1 MPACHVVFMGNED
14 VADIRTVL
22 AICFR
27 DGKPLDA
34 IDVERILSFDM
45 EWLSPDDAEIAVQSL
60 ISAGWL
66 CGEENALTPSINI
79 SGITAPLGWFP
90 RPSRLTNPVSVKLN
104 EQTNQTMVPELV
116 DEVNTTKATP
126 IKTTPTKKMEI
137 ASPQQEHSD
146 PRVKLTKRLTKFIA
160 KTSKIE
166 IEEVERRANRKQ
178 KALAV
183 ATNWM
188 CLALVAREQGI
199 QMQEIVDA
207 LAIR

>member
-1 MPACHVVFMGNED
+1 MSAIHVVIMGSADVED
-14 VADIRTVL
+14 VRRVL

-34 IDVERILSFDM
+34 LDVERILSFDM

-60 ISAGWL
+60 IAAGWL
-66 CGEENALTPSINI
+66 SGEEKSLSPSINI

-90 RPSRLTNPVSVKLN
+90 RPTRLTNPVSV
-104 EQTNQTMVPELV
+104 QMV
-116 DEVNTTKATP
+116 DEVDTKEKQVVEA
-126 IKTTPTKKMEI
+126 I
-137 ASPQQEHSD
+137 ASAVTPNVKTKIDTSGGNSAD
-146 PRVKLTKRLTKFIA
+146 PRDKLSKRLTKFIA
-160 KTSKIE
+160 KTSKINV
-166 IEEVERRANRKQ
+166 EEVERRANRKQ

-188 CLALVAREQGI
+188 CLALVAKEQGI

>member
-1 MPACHVVFMGNED
+1 MGNED

-66 CGEENALTPSINI
+66 CGEENALTPSIDL

-90 RPSRLTNPVSVKLN
+90 RPSRLTNPVSIKLN
-104 EQTNQTMVPELV
+104 EQTNQTIIPELV
-116 DEVNTTKATP
+116 DEVNT
-126 IKTTPTKKMEI
+126 IKTTATKKIEI
-137 ASPQQEHSD
+137 ATPQEDHSD

-166 IEEVERRANRKQ
+166 IEEVERRANRKH

>member
-1 MPACHVVFMGNED
+1 MPAFHVVLMGDED
-14 VADIRTVL
+14 VVDIRTVL

-34 IDVERILSFDM
+34 IDVERMLSFDM

-79 SGITAPLGWFP
+79 SGVTAPLGWFP

-104 EQTNQTMVPELV
+104 EETNETIVSESV
-116 DEVNTTKATP
+116 DEAITIEAM
-126 IKTTPTKKMEI
+126 PTKKIEI
-137 ASPQQEHSD
+137 TTQEENHSD

-160 KTSKIE
+160 KNSKIE
-166 IEEVERRANRKQ
+166 VEEVERRANRKH

>member
-1 MPACHVVFMGNED
+1 MSASHVVLMGDED

-34 IDVERILSFDM
+34 IDVERMLSFDM

-60 ISAGWL
+60 IAAGWL
-66 CGEENALTPSINI
+66 CGEEHALTPNINL

-104 EQTNQTMVPELV
+104 EQINETIVTELV
-116 DEVNTTKATP
+116 DEVITINA
-126 IKTTPTKKMEI
+126 TPTKKIEI
-137 ASPQQEHSD
+137 TVLKENHSD
-146 PRVKLTKRLTKFIA
+146 PRAKLTKRLTKFIA
-160 KTSKIE
+160 NTSKIE

-178 KALAV
+178 KALAI

-207 LAIR
+207 LAVR

>member
-1 MPACHVVFMGNED
+1 MSAFHVVLMGNED

-34 IDVERILSFDM
+34 IDVERMLSFDM
-45 EWLSPDDAEIAVQSL
+45 EWLSPGDAEIAVQSL

-79 SGITAPLGWFP
+79 SGVTAPLGWFP

-104 EQTNQTMVPELV
+104 EETNETIISELV
-116 DEVNTTKATP
+116 EETIAIDA
-126 IKTTPTKKMEI
+126 TPTKKIEIVNQMEN
-137 ASPQQEHSD
+137 HSD
-146 PRVKLTKRLTKFIA
+146 PRAKLTKRLTKFIA
-160 KTSKIE
+160 KTTKIE
-166 IEEVERRANRKQ
+166 VEEVERRANRKH
-178 KALAV
+178 KSLAV

-188 CLALVAREQGI
+188 CLALVAREQGL

>member
-1 MPACHVVFMGNED
+1 MSAFHVVLMGNED

-34 IDVERILSFDM
+34 IDVERMLSFDM

-60 ISAGWL
+60 ISTGWL

-79 SGITAPLGWFP
+79 SGVTAPLGWFP

-104 EQTNQTMVPELV
+104 EETNETIVSELI
-116 DEVNTTKATP
+116 DEAITIEA
-126 IKTTPTKKMEI
+126 TPTKKIEI
-137 ASPQQEHSD
+137 TTQEENHSD

-160 KTSKIE
+160 KNSKIE
-166 IEEVERRANRKQ
+166 VEEVERRAIRKH

>member
-1 MPACHVVFMGNED
+1 MSACHVVFMGNED

-66 CGEENALTPSINI
+66 CGEENALTPSIDL

-90 RPSRLTNPVSVKLN
+90 RPSRLINPVSIKLN
-104 EQTNQTMVPELV
+104 EQTNQTIIPELV
-116 DEVNTTKATP
+116 DEVNTIKAT
-126 IKTTPTKKMEI
+126 TTKKIEI
-137 ASPQQEHSD
+137 VTPQEDNSD

-166 IEEVERRANRKQ
+166 IEEVERRANRKH

>member
-1 MPACHVVFMGNED
+1 MPAFHVVLMGNED
-14 VADIRTVL
+14 VVDIRTVL

-34 IDVERILSFDM
+34 IDVERMLSFDM

-79 SGITAPLGWFP
+79 SGVTAPLGWFP

-104 EQTNQTMVPELV
+104 EETNETIVSESV
-116 DEVNTTKATP
+116 DEAITIKAMPTEKIEITT
-126 IKTTPTKKMEI
+126 
-137 ASPQQEHSD
+137 QEENHAD

-160 KTSKIE
+160 NTSKIE
-166 IEEVERRANRKQ
+166 VEEVERRANRKH

>member
-1 MPACHVVFMGNED
+1 MSAFHVVLMGNED

-34 IDVERILSFDM
+34 IDVERMLSFDM

-60 ISAGWL
+60 IAAGWL

-90 RPSRLTNPVSVKLN
+90 RPSRLTNPVSVTLN
-104 EQTNQTMVPELV
+104 EQTNQTIVPELV
-116 DEVNTTKATP
+116 DEVIAIKA
-126 IKTTPTKKMEI
+126 TPTKKIEI
-137 ASPQQEHSD
+137 TTPQEVHSD
-146 PRVKLTKRLTKFIA
+146 PRVKLAKRLTKFIA

>member
-1 MPACHVVFMGNED
+1 MGNED

-66 CGEENALTPSINI
+66 CGEENALTPSINL

-90 RPSRLTNPVSVKLN
+90 RPSRLTNPVSIKLN
-104 EQTNQTMVPELV
+104 EQTNQTIVPELV
-116 DEVNTTKATP
+116 DEVNTIKITATKKIEIATP
-126 IKTTPTKKMEI
+126 
-137 ASPQQEHSD
+137 QEDHSD

-166 IEEVERRANRKQ
+166 IEEVERRANRKH

>member
-1 MPACHVVFMGNED
+1 MSAFHVGLMGNED
-14 VADIRTVL
+14 VVDIRTVL

-60 ISAGWL
+60 ITAGWL

-90 RPSRLTNPVSVKLN
+90 RPSRLTNPVSVTLN
-104 EQTNQTMVPELV
+104 EQTNETVVSKLV
-116 DEVNTTKATP
+116 EQAITIEA
-126 IKTTPTKKMEI
+126 TPTKKIEI
-137 ASPQQEHSD
+137 TTPQEENSD

>member
-1 MPACHVVFMGNED
+1 
-14 VADIRTVL
+14 
-22 AICFR
+22 
-27 DGKPLDA
+27 
-34 IDVERILSFDM
+34 
-45 EWLSPDDAEIAVQSL
+45 
-60 ISAGWL
+60 
-66 CGEENALTPSINI
+66 
-79 SGITAPLGWFP
+79 
-90 RPSRLTNPVSVKLN
+90 LTNPVSIKLN
-104 EQTNQTMVPELV
+104 EQTNQTIVPELV
-116 DEVNTTKATP
+116 DEVNTIKA
-126 IKTTPTKKMEI
+126 IATKKIEI
-137 ASPQQEHSD
+137 VTPQEDTSD

-166 IEEVERRANRKQ
+166 IEEVERRANRKH

>member
-1 MPACHVVFMGNED
+1 MSAFHVGLMGNED
-14 VADIRTVL
+14 VVDIRTVL

-60 ISAGWL
+60 ITAGWL

-90 RPSRLTNPVSVKLN
+90 RPSRLTNPVSVTLN
-104 EQTNQTMVPELV
+104 EQTNETVVSKLV
-116 DEVNTTKATP
+116 EQAITIEA
-126 IKTTPTKKMEI
+126 TPTKKIEI
-137 ASPQQEHSD
+137 TTPKEENSD

>member
-1 MPACHVVFMGNED
+1 MSAFHVGLMGNED

-27 DGKPLDA
+27 DGKPLDS

-60 ISAGWL
+60 ITAGWL

-90 RPSRLTNPVSVKLN
+90 RPSRLTNPVSVTLN
-104 EQTNQTMVPELV
+104 EQTNETVVSKLV
-116 DEVNTTKATP
+116 EQAITIEA
-126 IKTTPTKKMEI
+126 TPTKKIEI
-137 ASPQQEHSD
+137 TTPQEENSD

>member
-1 MPACHVVFMGNED
+1 MSAFHVVLMGNED
-14 VADIRTVL
+14 VVDIRTVL

-34 IDVERILSFDM
+34 IDVERMLSFDM

-79 SGITAPLGWFP
+79 SGVTAPLGWFP

-104 EQTNQTMVPELV
+104 EETNETIVSELV
-116 DEVNTTKATP
+116 DETITIEA
-126 IKTTPTKKMEI
+126 TPTKKIEI
-137 ASPQQEHSD
+137 TTQKENHSD

-160 KTSKIE
+160 KNSKIE
-166 IEEVERRANRKQ
+166 VEEVERRANRKH

>member
-1 MPACHVVFMGNED
+1 MSACHVVFMGNED

-66 CGEENALTPSINI
+66 CGEENALTPSIDL

-90 RPSRLTNPVSVKLN
+90 RPSRLTNPVSIKLN
-104 EQTNQTMVPELV
+104 EQTNQTIIPELV
-116 DEVNTTKATP
+116 DEVNTIKAT
-126 IKTTPTKKMEI
+126 TTKKIEI
-137 ASPQQEHSD
+137 VTPQEDNSD

-166 IEEVERRANRKQ
+166 IEEVERRANRKH

>member
-1 MPACHVVFMGNED
+1 MSACHVVFMGNED

-27 DGKPLDA
+27 GGEPLDA

-66 CGEENALTPSINI
+66 CGEENALTPSIDL

-90 RPSRLTNPVSVKLN
+90 RPSRLTNPVSIKLN
-104 EQTNQTMVPELV
+104 EQTNQTIIPELV
-116 DEVNTTKATP
+116 DEVNTIKATATKE
-126 IKTTPTKKMEI
+126 IEIVTP
-137 ASPQQEHSD
+137 QEDHSD

-166 IEEVERRANRKQ
+166 IEEVERRANRKH

>member
-1 MPACHVVFMGNED
+1 MSAFHVGFMGNED

-34 IDVERILSFDM
+34 IDVERMLSFDM

-79 SGITAPLGWFP
+79 SGVTAPLGWFP

-104 EQTNQTMVPELV
+104 EETNETIVSELV
-116 DEVNTTKATP
+116 DEAITIEA
-126 IKTTPTKKMEI
+126 TPTKKIEI
-137 ASPQQEHSD
+137 TTQEENHSD

-160 KTSKIE
+160 KNSKIE
-166 IEEVERRANRKQ
+166 VEEVERRANRKH

>member
-1 MPACHVVFMGNED
+1 MSACHVVFMGNED

-66 CGEENALTPSINI
+66 CGEENALTPSINL

-90 RPSRLTNPVSVKLN
+90 RPSRLTNPVSIKLN
-104 EQTNQTMVPELV
+104 EQTNQTKIPELV
-116 DEVNTTKATP
+116 GEVNTIKATASKK
-126 IKTTPTKKMEI
+126 IEITT
-137 ASPQQEHSD
+137 SQQEHSD
-146 PRVKLTKRLTKFIA
+146 PRVILTKRLTKFIA

-166 IEEVERRANRKQ
+166 IEEVERRANRKH

>member
-1 MPACHVVFMGNED
+1 MSAFHVGLMGNED

-34 IDVERILSFDM
+34 IDVERMLSFDM

-79 SGITAPLGWFP
+79 SGVTAPLGWFP

-104 EQTNQTMVPELV
+104 EETNETIVSELV
-116 DEVNTTKATP
+116 DETITIEA
-126 IKTTPTKKMEI
+126 TPTKKIEI
-137 ASPQQEHSD
+137 TTQEENHSD

-160 KTSKIE
+160 KNSKIE
-166 IEEVERRANRKQ
+166 VEEVERRANRKH

>member
-1 MPACHVVFMGNED
+1 MSAFHVVLMGNED
-14 VADIRTVL
+14 VVDIRTVL

-34 IDVERILSFDM
+34 IDVERMLSFDM

-79 SGITAPLGWFP
+79 SGVTAPLGWFP

-104 EQTNQTMVPELV
+104 EETNETIVSESA
-116 DEVNTTKATP
+116 DEA
-126 IKTTPTKKMEI
+126 IIIEATPTKKIEI
-137 ASPQQEHSD
+137 TTQEENHSD

-160 KTSKIE
+160 KNSKIE
-166 IEEVERRANRKQ
+166 VEEVERRANRKH

>member
-1 MPACHVVFMGNED
+1 MSACHVVFMGNED

-66 CGEENALTPSINI
+66 CGEENALTPSIDL

-90 RPSRLTNPVSVKLN
+90 RPSRLTNPVSIKLN
-104 EQTNQTMVPELV
+104 EQTNQTIVPELV
-116 DEVNTTKATP
+116 DEVNTIKATA
-126 IKTTPTKKMEI
+126 TKKIEI
-137 ASPQQEHSD
+137 VTPQEDTSD

-166 IEEVERRANRKQ
+166 IEEVERRANRKH

>member
-1 MPACHVVFMGNED
+1 MSACHVVFMGNED

-60 ISAGWL
+60 ITAGWL

-90 RPSRLTNPVSVKLN
+90 RPSRLTNPVSVTLN
-104 EQTNQTMVPELV
+104 EQTNETVVSKLV
-116 DEVNTTKATP
+116 EQAITIEA
-126 IKTTPTKKMEI
+126 TPTKKIEI
-137 ASPQQEHSD
+137 TTPKEENSD

>member
-1 MPACHVVFMGNED
+1 MSAFHVVLMGNED

-34 IDVERILSFDM
+34 IDVERMLSFDM
-45 EWLSPDDAEIAVQSL
+45 EWLSPDDAEIAVQYL
-60 ISAGWL
+60 IAAGWL

-90 RPSRLTNPVSVKLN
+90 RPSRLTNPVSVTLN
-104 EQTNQTMVPELV
+104 EQTNQTIVPELV
-116 DEVNTTKATP
+116 DEVIAIKA
-126 IKTTPTKKMEI
+126 TPTKKIEI
-137 ASPQQEHSD
+137 ANPQEAHSD
-146 PRVKLTKRLTKFIA
+146 PRVKLAKRLTKFIA

>member
-1 MPACHVVFMGNED
+1 MSAFHVVLMGNED

-34 IDVERILSFDM
+34 IDVERMLSFDM

-104 EQTNQTMVPELV
+104 EETNETIVSELV
-116 DEVNTTKATP
+116 DEAITIEA
-126 IKTTPTKKMEI
+126 TPTKKIEI
-137 ASPQQEHSD
+137 TSQKENHSD

-166 IEEVERRANRKQ
+166 VEEVERRANRKH

>member
-1 MPACHVVFMGNED
+1 MPAFHVVLMGDED
-14 VADIRTVL
+14 VVDIRTVL

-34 IDVERILSFDM
+34 IDVERMLSFDM

-79 SGITAPLGWFP
+79 SGVTAPLGWFP

-104 EQTNQTMVPELV
+104 EETNETIVSESV
-116 DEVNTTKATP
+116 DEAIP
-126 IKTTPTKKMEI
+126 IKVVPTKKIEI
-137 ASPQQEHSD
+137 TTQEENHSD

-160 KTSKIE
+160 NASKIE
-166 IEEVERRANRKQ
+166 VEEVERRANRKH

>member
-1 MPACHVVFMGNED
+1 MGNED

-27 DGKPLDA
+27 DGEPLDA

-66 CGEENALTPSINI
+66 CGEENALTPSIDL

-90 RPSRLTNPVSVKLN
+90 RPSRLTNPVSIKLN
-104 EQTNQTMVPELV
+104 EQTNQTIIPELV
-116 DEVNTTKATP
+116 DEVNTIKATATKE
-126 IKTTPTKKMEI
+126 IEIVTP
-137 ASPQQEHSD
+137 QEDHSD

-166 IEEVERRANRKQ
+166 IEEVERRANRKH

>member
-1 MPACHVVFMGNED
+1 MSAFHVVLMGNED

-34 IDVERILSFDM
+34 IDVERMLSFDM
-45 EWLSPDDAEIAVQSL
+45 EWLSPDNAEIAVQSL
-60 ISAGWL
+60 IAAGWL
-66 CGEENALTPSINI
+66 CGEENALSPSINI

-90 RPSRLTNPVSVKLN
+90 RPSRLTNPVSVTLN
-104 EQTNQTMVPELV
+104 EQTNETIVTELV
-116 DEVNTTKATP
+116 DEAITTKATSTRK
-126 IKTTPTKKMEI
+126 IEITP
-137 ASPQQEHSD
+137 SQEDYSD

-160 KTSKIE
+160 KASKID

>member
-1 MPACHVVFMGNED
+1 MGNED

-34 IDVERILSFDM
+34 IDVERMLSFDM
-45 EWLSPDDAEIAVQSL
+45 EWLSPGDAEIAVQSL

-79 SGITAPLGWFP
+79 SGVTAPLGWFP

-104 EQTNQTMVPELV
+104 EETNETIISELV
-116 DEVNTTKATP
+116 EETIAIDA
-126 IKTTPTKKMEI
+126 TPTKKIEIVNQMEN
-137 ASPQQEHSD
+137 HSD
-146 PRVKLTKRLTKFIA
+146 PRAKLTKRLTKFIA
-160 KTSKIE
+160 KTTKIE
-166 IEEVERRANRKQ
+166 VEEVERRANRKH
-178 KALAV
+178 KSLAV

-188 CLALVAREQGI
+188 CLALVAREQGL

>member
-1 MPACHVVFMGNED
+1 MPAFHVVLMGDED
-14 VADIRTVL
+14 VVDIRTVL

-34 IDVERILSFDM
+34 IDVERMLSFDM

-60 ISAGWL
+60 ISTGWL

-79 SGITAPLGWFP
+79 SGVTAPLGWFP

-104 EQTNQTMVPELV
+104 EETNETIVSESA
-116 DEVNTTKATP
+116 DEAITIEA
-126 IKTTPTKKMEI
+126 IPTKKIEI
-137 ASPQQEHSD
+137 TTQEENHSD

-160 KTSKIE
+160 KNSKIE
-166 IEEVERRANRKQ
+166 VEEVERRANRKH

>member
-1 MPACHVVFMGNED
+1 MSAFHVVLMGNED

-34 IDVERILSFDM
+34 IDVERMLSFDM
-45 EWLSPDDAEIAVQSL
+45 EWLSPGDAEIAVQSL

-79 SGITAPLGWFP
+79 SGVTAPLGWFP

-104 EQTNQTMVPELV
+104 EETNETIISELV
-116 DEVNTTKATP
+116 EETIAIDA
-126 IKTTPTKKMEI
+126 TPTKKIEIVNQMEN
-137 ASPQQEHSD
+137 HSD
-146 PRVKLTKRLTKFIA
+146 PRAKLTKRLTKFIA
-160 KTSKIE
+160 KTTKIE
-166 IEEVERRANRKQ
+166 VEEVERRANRKH
-178 KALAV
+178 KSLAV

-188 CLALVAREQGI
+188 CLALVAREQGL
-199 QMQEIVDA
+199 QMQEIVEA

>member
-1 MPACHVVFMGNED
+1 MSAFHVGLMGNED

-27 DGKPLDA
+27 DGKPLDS

-60 ISAGWL
+60 ITAGWL

-90 RPSRLTNPVSVKLN
+90 RPSRLTNPVPVTLN
-104 EQTNQTMVPELV
+104 EQTNETVVSKLV
-116 DEVNTTKATP
+116 EQAITIKA
-126 IKTTPTKKMEI
+126 TPTKKIEI
-137 ASPQQEHSD
+137 TTPQEENSD

>member
-1 MPACHVVFMGNED
+1 MSACHVVFMGNED

-66 CGEENALTPSINI
+66 CGEENALTPSIDL

-90 RPSRLTNPVSVKLN
+90 RPSRLTNPVSIKLN
-104 EQTNQTMVPELV
+104 EQRNQTIVPELV
-116 DEVNTTKATP
+116 DKVNT
-126 IKTTPTKKMEI
+126 IKTTTTKKIEI
-137 ASPQQEHSD
+137 VTPQEDHSD

-166 IEEVERRANRKQ
+166 IEEVERRANRKH

>member
-1 MPACHVVFMGNED
+1 MPAFHVVLMGDED
-14 VADIRTVL
+14 VVDIRTVL

-34 IDVERILSFDM
+34 IDVERMLSFDM

-79 SGITAPLGWFP
+79 SGVTAPLGWFP

-104 EQTNQTMVPELV
+104 EETNETIVSELV
-116 DEVNTTKATP
+116 DETITIEA
-126 IKTTPTKKMEI
+126 TPTKKIEI
-137 ASPQQEHSD
+137 TTQKENHSD

-160 KTSKIE
+160 KNSKIE
-166 IEEVERRANRKQ
+166 VEEVERRANRKH

>member
-1 MPACHVVFMGNED
+1 M
-14 VADIRTVL
+14 
-22 AICFR
+22 
-27 DGKPLDA
+27 
-34 IDVERILSFDM
+34 LSFDM

-79 SGITAPLGWFP
+79 SGVTAPLGWFP

-104 EQTNQTMVPELV
+104 EETNETIVSELV
-116 DEVNTTKATP
+116 DETITIEA
-126 IKTTPTKKMEI
+126 TPTKKIEI
-137 ASPQQEHSD
+137 TTQKENHSD

-160 KTSKIE
+160 KNSKIE
-166 IEEVERRANRKQ
+166 VEEVERRANRKH

>member
-1 MPACHVVFMGNED
+1 MPAFHVVLMGNDD
-14 VADIRTVL
+14 VVDIRTVL

-34 IDVERILSFDM
+34 IDVERMLSFDM

-79 SGITAPLGWFP
+79 SGVTAPLGWFP

-104 EQTNQTMVPELV
+104 EETNETIVSESV
-116 DEVNTTKATP
+116 DEAIP
-126 IKTTPTKKMEI
+126 IKVVPTKKIEI
-137 ASPQQEHSD
+137 TTQEENHSD

-160 KTSKIE
+160 NASKIE
-166 IEEVERRANRKQ
+166 VEEVERRANRKH

>member
-1 MPACHVVFMGNED
+1 MSACHVVFMGNED

-66 CGEENALTPSINI
+66 CGEENALTPSIDL

-90 RPSRLTNPVSVKLN
+90 RPSRLTNPVSIKLN
-104 EQTNQTMVPELV
+104 EQTNQTIVPELV
-116 DEVNTTKATP
+116 DEVNTIKA
-126 IKTTPTKKMEI
+126 IATKKIEIVNQMEN
-137 ASPQQEHSD
+137 HSD
-146 PRVKLTKRLTKFIA
+146 PRAKLTKRLTKFIA
-160 KTSKIE
+160 KTTKIE
-166 IEEVERRANRKQ
+166 VEEVERRANRKH
-178 KALAV
+178 KSLAV

-188 CLALVAREQGI
+188 CLALVAREQGL